1 MKQAA
6 RSSHVA
12 PGRPL
17 RVGVQLPEAEYVARW
32 PELREMTLLAEA
44 IGLDSIWVGDHYLY
58 RDHRGSLG
66 TWEAWT
72 QLAAIASITSRITLG
87 PLVAATSFH
96 EPGVLAKMALTV
108 DEISGGRLVLGL
120 GAGWNEPEYRAFGF
134 PFDERVSRFEEAFT
148 VVRTLLRDGRIDFQG
163 RLYTL
168 RDCELLPR
176 GLREGGPPLMVGS
189 VGPRMLRIT
198 MPHVD
203 AWNAWFNYFGNTP
216 EGYRAARDLVDAA
229 CADVGRD
236 PVTVE
241 RTVAVLLALEDR
253 RVIRDF
259 DRESSEPLR
268 GTPEQVAEV
277 LRAYAR
283 EGIAEVQLVIDP
295 ITASGIERLAPILE
309 ALDRPA

>member
-1 MKQAA
+1 MTLG
-6 RSSHVA
+6 RSRVNA
-12 PGRPL
+12 TRPL
-17 RVGVQLPEAEYVARW
+17 RVGVQLPEVEWVARW
-32 PELREMTLLAEA
+32 ADLREMTQLAEA
-44 IGLDSIWVGDHYLY
+44 IGLESIWVGDHYLY
-58 RDHRGSLG
+58 RDHRGTLG
-66 TWEAWT
+66 PWEAWT
-72 QLAAIASITSRITLG
+72 QLAAIAAVTSRITLG
-87 PLVAATSFH
+87 PLVAATVFH

-120 GAGWNEPEYRAFGF
+120 GAGWNEPEFHAYGF

-148 VVRTLLRDGRIDFQG
+148 VVRTLLREGRIDFEG
-163 RLYTL
+163 RFYTL
-168 RDCELLPR
+168 RDCELLPK
-176 GLREGGPPLMVGS
+176 GPREGGPPLMIGS

-216 EGYRAARDLVDAA
+216 EGYRANRDLVDAA

-253 RVIRDF
+253 RLIRDF
-259 DRESSEPLR
+259 DRESCEPVR
-268 GTPEQVAEV
+268 GTPEQVADE

-283 EGIAEVQLVIDP
+283 EGISEVQLVIDP
-295 ITASGIERLAPILE
+295 ITAKGIEKLVPILE
-309 ALDRPA
+309 ALDRPI